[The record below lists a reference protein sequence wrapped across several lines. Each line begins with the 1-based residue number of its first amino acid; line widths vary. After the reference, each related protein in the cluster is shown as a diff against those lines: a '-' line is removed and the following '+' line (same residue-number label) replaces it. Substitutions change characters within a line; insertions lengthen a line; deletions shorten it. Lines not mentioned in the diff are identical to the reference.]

1 MPKLAKGA
9 LVRLDTAK
17 CFTTEQGGQRRFP
30 LTNHYNDKQG
40 IVEASRPV
48 TGEETAAWY
57 EEKYQATIDA
67 KAKGEDTFSINFDD
81 GGESRLPPQ
90 SKLVPIHRDRTY
102 QVLRARTRV
111 RLGWDNPT
119 GGLTKILCTH
129 TGEEVYVKREF
140 LEVVG

>member
-9 LVRLDTAK
+9 LVRLDIAK

-30 LTNHYNDKQG
+30 LINWYSDEQG
-40 IVEASRPV
+40 IVEARRPI
-48 TGEETAAWY
+48 TREETAVWY
-57 EEKYQATIDA
+57 DSDA
-67 KAKGEDTFSINFDD
+67 SKGINSA
-81 GGESRLPPQ
+81 GESHLPPQ
-90 SKLVPIHRDRTY
+90 SKLVNLYRDRTY
-102 QVLRARTRV
+102 QVLRARARV
-111 RLGWDNPT
+111 RLGWGNPI